1 MARELEEEVG
11 IKVNPD
17 QIELRFREIYL
28 PSLLNGRAWGGI
40 IEVEQERYPGI
51 DMPTLIR
58 ERESG
63 RDSYTVRRAVFLDE
77 ILELRGKGDLD
88 VLDLWTS
95 RLISEVS
102 IVTRGQ

>member
-1 MARELEEEVG
+1 
-11 IKVNPD
+11 
-17 QIELRFREIYL
+17 
-28 PSLLNGRAWGGI
+28 
-40 IEVEQERYPGI
+40 
-51 DMPTLIR
+51 MPTLIR